1 MSEKAHHHLKDGRI
15 ITPTVDSMCGG
26 LELKVGKLYLIAANN
41 NRVGL
46 CNYVKEYSKMTIVER
61 RGFAGGYKKGC
72 LCEVLKIVYIYVII
86 KKKLLSHPIQN
97 WGPTSKCIKEY
108 S

>member
-15 ITPTVDSMCGG
+15 ITPSLDSLCGG
-26 LELKVGKLYLIAANN
+26 LELKVGKLYLIAASTA
-41 NRVGL
+41 RVGL

-72 LCEVLKIVYIYVII
+72 LCEVSVGCMNVFSKKVKERREMEI
-86 KKKLLSHPIQN
+86 KRVN
-97 WGPTSKCIKEY
+97 ENKEQ
-108 S
+108 